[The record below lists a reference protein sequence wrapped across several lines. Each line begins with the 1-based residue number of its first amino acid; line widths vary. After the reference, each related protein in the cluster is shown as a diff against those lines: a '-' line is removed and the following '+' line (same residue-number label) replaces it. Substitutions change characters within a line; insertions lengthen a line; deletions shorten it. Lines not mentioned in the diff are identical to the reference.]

1 MTNRALMVVLM
12 LASVLPAM
20 GQKKENERIG
30 DATTVMKEILGMPDS
45 IPKDL
50 LDRAECVVIY
60 PSVKKAAFVVGGSY
74 GRGLITCRKGE
85 DFSGPWSAPAMFALE
100 GGSFGFQIGAQAT
113 DFVLLVMNEKGANS
127 VMTSKVKLGAD
138 ASAAAGP
145 VGRAASAE
153 TDIVMNAEIL
163 SYSRSKG
170 LFAGLSLEGSTMRSD
185 DGANKALYGKELSAK
200 EIVREGKV
208 GAPASAQPLLALLS
222 KAAARHTSKPA
233 ATQKSKSKAK

>member
-1 MTNRALMVVLM
+1 MTNRALLVVLM
-12 LASVLPAM
+12 LACVLPAM
-20 GQKKENERIG
+20 AQKKEKERIG
-30 DATTVMKEILGMPDS
+30 EANTVMKEILGMPDG

-50 LDRAECVVIY
+50 LENTECVVIY

-113 DFVLLVMNEKGANS
+113 DFVLLVMNEKGAKS
-127 VMTSKVKLGAD
+127 VMSSKVKLGAD
-138 ASAAAGP
+138 ASVAAGP

-170 LFAGLSLEGSTMRSD
+170 LFAGVSLEGSTMRSD
-185 DGANKALYGKELSAK
+185 DGGNKALYGKELSAM

-208 GAPASAQPLLALLS
+208 AAPASAQPLLALLS
-222 KAAARHTSKPA
+222 KAAARHKSKP
-233 ATQKSKSKAK
+233 TAK